1 MNHNSVSFSNLSPGD
16 PATGTAYSD
25 PANEYVSGTNDAAAQ
40 ALRTN
45 LRNPR
50 SEIGTGLL
58 EWMGRAFGDAVQ
70 RANYPVERLLQALP
84 AAIYATDAV
93 GRITFYN
100 DAAAKLWG
108 LPPRIRKQRVLRL
121 LEALLARREAD
132 GSPPMSNGR
141 SVERTA
147 RDTRHRGDGGAP

>member
-45 LRNPR
+45 LRNLVVR
-50 SEIGTGLL
+50 SAPAFWNGWVAPSVTPSSAPTTLL
-58 EWMGRAFGDAVQ
+58 RASSSATRCDLRDGRRRSHHILQRRCREAV
-70 RANYPVERLLQALP
+70 
-84 AAIYATDAV
+84 
-93 GRITFYN
+93 
-100 DAAAKLWG
+100 G

-121 LEALLARREAD
+121 LEALLARREAN
-132 GSPPMSNGR
+132 GSPSMSNGR
-141 SVERTA
+141 SVERKA
-147 RDTRHRGDGGAP
+147 RDTRRRGDGGAP